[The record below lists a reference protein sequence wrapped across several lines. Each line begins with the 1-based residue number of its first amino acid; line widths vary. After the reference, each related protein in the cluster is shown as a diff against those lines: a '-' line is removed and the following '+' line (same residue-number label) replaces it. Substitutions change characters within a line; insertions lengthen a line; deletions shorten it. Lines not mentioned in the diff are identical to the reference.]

1 MDCGSKCLPMVTKH
15 YGKIINLDILR
26 HHAGFSKD
34 GVSLLGI
41 AEAAEN
47 IGFKTNGVT
56 LSYQQIQDILALCKV
71 KTYIPLSWY

>member
-1 MDCGSKCLPMVTKH
+1 MDCGPTCLRMVAKH
-15 YGKIINLDILR
+15 YSKPISLETLR
-26 HHAGFSKD
+26 QLSGFSKA

-47 IGFKTNGVT
+47 IGFKTTGVT
-56 LSYQQIQDILALCKV
+56 LSYQQIQDILAPCIV